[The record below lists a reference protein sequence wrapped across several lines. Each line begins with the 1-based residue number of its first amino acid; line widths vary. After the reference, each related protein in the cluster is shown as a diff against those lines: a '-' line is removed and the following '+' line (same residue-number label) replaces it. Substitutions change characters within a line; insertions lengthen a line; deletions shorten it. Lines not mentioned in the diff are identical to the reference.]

1 MLAGAAGPAP
11 GASTANWWVPLSK
24 TAAAARAASGRNAP
38 AGCCAAG
45 GDTAAC
51 AGSIVRGGVSSGFDE
66 HPVSP
71 TSKTVTL
78 NKTP

>member
-1 MLAGAAGPAP
+1 
-11 GASTANWWVPLSK
+11 
-24 TAAAARAASGRNAP
+24 
-38 AGCCAAG
+38 
-45 GDTAAC
+45 
-51 AGSIVRGGVSSGFDE
+51 VRGGVSSGFDE